1 MDPQCW
7 KELERLHRDYAFVF
21 AFFVLGWGPGQWSDW
36 LEVTQLFCDQV
47 IIDSSDLEVNPHCSG
62 LCLGGLSI
70 WPNVRQREYLTSWI
84 KAKPICLSLKI
95 VQDSLLFYLLFAFS
109 FISISTKPCLRAF
122 STFQTHS
129 ASKLL
134 LSELTHFEVR
144 VLQCYSSTTPDWLS
158 IPLDGDDW
166 KRKKI
171 FPLEMGTWRC
181 SQDRK
186 NRRHIVLPIN
196 GLNSIFTEMCGE

>member
-36 LEVTQLFCDQV
+36 LKVTQLFCDKV
-47 IIDSSDLEVNPHCSG
+47 MIDSSDLEVNPYCSG

-70 WPNVRQREYLTSWI
+70 WPNVRQREYLTLWI

-109 FISISTKPCLRAF
+109 FISISTKPCLGTF
-122 STFQTHS
+122 STSQTHS

-134 LSELTHFEVR
+134 LSELTLWSPCTS
-144 VLQCYSSTTPDWLS
+144 VLLLYYPDWLS

-166 KRKKI
+166 KGKKI
-171 FPLEMGTWRC
+171 FPLEKGTWRW